1 MSEKYLS
8 PKFGGECDIN
18 STRSEVM
25 VYVPVSQRSLFVL
38 QVFLTSPAG
47 TKSTLLQRRTRD
59 TSTEGFSDWAFMTTH
74 NWGES
79 SVGRWTLE
87 VHNGDSACKYKSSTR
102 KLLSSRLV

>member
-1 MSEKYLS
+1 MA
-8 PKFGGECDIN
+8 
-18 STRSEVM
+18 
-25 VYVPVSQRSLFVL
+25 YVPETQCFVFVF

-102 KLLSSRLV
+102 KLLSRLLV